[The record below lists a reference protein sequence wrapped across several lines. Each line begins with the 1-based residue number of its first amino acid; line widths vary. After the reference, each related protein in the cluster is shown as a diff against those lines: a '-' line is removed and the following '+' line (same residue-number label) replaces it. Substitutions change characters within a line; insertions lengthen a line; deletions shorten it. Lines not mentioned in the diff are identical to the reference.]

1 MSKKIILN
9 PGHGPKN
16 SGVFDPGAVGPS
28 RIREADVNLAVAKLL
43 KPLLEAAGAQVLL
56 VRDGD
61 LSDVVNTANVSGAD
75 YFVSIHCN
83 AAADPAAHGTE
94 TYIYSENGKAM
105 SLAKAIQAAVVS
117 ALGTT
122 DRGVKVRPGLYVLRK
137 TSMPA
142 LLIELAFVSNA
153 AEEQLLAWA
162 DKQGEIALAIADA
175 IVEQLGL
182 RSAPANDDE
191 VRVYVHGD
199 QMQQMSAKLI
209 DGVTYLP
216 ARAIAEALGYRVD
229 WQPGQV
235 DVWPAA
241 R

>member
-1 MSKKIILN
+1 MSSKVIIN

-94 TYIYSENGKAM
+94 TYIYSENSKAM
-105 SLAKAIQAAVVS
+105 SLAKAIQAAAVE
-117 ALGTT
+117 ALGAT

-137 TSMPA
+137 TVMPA
-142 LLIELAFVSNA
+142 LLIELAFVSNP
-153 AEEQLLAWA
+153 AEEQILASA
-162 DKQGEIALAIADA
+162 GAQNRIALALANA
-175 IVEQLGL
+175 IKEQLGL
-182 RSAPANDDE
+182 RPGPDPAADE
-191 VRVYVHGD
+191 EIRIFLHGA
-199 QMQQMSAKLI
+199 QLVELSGKLI
-209 DGVTYLP
+209 DGTTYLP
-216 ARAIAEALGYRVD
+216 ARVIAEAWGFRVD
-229 WQPGQV
+229 WQPGRV
-235 DVWPAA
+235 DVWPA
-241 R
+241 